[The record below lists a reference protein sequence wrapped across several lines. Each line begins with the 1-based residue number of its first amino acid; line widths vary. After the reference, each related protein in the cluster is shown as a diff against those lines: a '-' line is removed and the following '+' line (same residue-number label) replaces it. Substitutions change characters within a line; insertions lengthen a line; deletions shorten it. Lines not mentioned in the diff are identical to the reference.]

1 MSGPLAGIAVLD
13 LSRAL
18 AGPFCTALL
27 ADMGATIIK
36 VESAKGGDV
45 TRAWPPFEGSHSLY
59 FDSINRGKSSIAID
73 FYTEQGRA
81 LLHKLALSAD
91 VVVENF
97 RTGVMATLGLDP
109 AELRAR
115 KPSLVI
121 ASVSGFGA
129 TGPLSQSA
137 GLDQV
142 AQGMSGLISI
152 TGADPENTYR
162 FGIPIIDS
170 MSGAFC
176 AFGIAS
182 ALAQRERTG
191 EGAEIST
198 SLLES
203 ALAITSFQGQRYL
216 STGEVPGPHGN
227 DHPSLTPY
235 GAFEAADHPITIAVG
250 SDKQWK
256 ELCALLG
263 APSLAADPEFT
274 TGRQRSAHRERVKA
288 AIEDRLRLRP
298 GAEWIEALR
307 DAGIPCGPIY
317 TFDQV
322 FEDAQVKALNMVQ
335 HLNRA
340 DGSKLPLIRGPLSVN
355 KVPTPIS
362 APPPALGAQ
371 SRAVLSGLDF
381 SDDEINDLLDHGIV
395 VEPQAVAVGA
405 VS

>member
-1 MSGPLAGIAVLD
+1 MSGPLDGIVVLD

-36 VESAKGGDV
+36 VESVKGGDV
-45 TRAWPPFEGSHSLY
+45 TRTWPPFEGSHSLY

-73 FYTEQGRA
+73 FYTEAGRA
-81 LLHKLALSAD
+81 LLLKLALSAD

-97 RTGVMATLGLDP
+97 RSGVMAKLGLDP
-109 AELRAR
+109 TELRAQ

-129 TGPLSQSA
+129 TGPLSQAA

-162 FGIPIIDS
+162 FGVPIIDT
-170 MSGAFC
+170 MSGVFC
-176 AFGIAS
+176 AFGVAS
-182 ALAQRERTG
+182 ALTQRERTG

-216 STGEVPGPHGN
+216 STGQVPGPHGN
-227 DHPSLTPY
+227 DHASLTPY
-235 GAFEAADHPITIAVG
+235 GAFKTADKPITIAVG
-250 SDKQWK
+250 SNKQWHD
-256 ELCALLG
+256 LCGALG
-263 APSLAADPEFT
+263 APHLAAEPDFA
-274 TGRQRSAHRERVKA
+274 TGRERTTHRERVKA
-288 AIEDRLRLRP
+288 AIEGLLQRRP
-298 GAEWIEALR
+298 GAEWIDVLR

-322 FEDAQVKALNMVQ
+322 FEDPQVKALGMVQ
-335 HLNRA
+335 NLSRA
-340 DGSKLPLIRGPLSVN
+340 DGSPLPLIRGPMSVN
-355 KVPTPIS
+355 GVPTPILT
-362 APPPALGAQ
+362 PPPALGAQ
-371 SRAVLSGLDF
+371 SRAVLRGLGF
-381 SDDEINDLLDHGIV
+381 NDDDIDALLDAGV
-395 VEPQAVAVGA
+395 VTEPETVAIGA
-405 VS
+405 PR